1 MKLAGGLSAEIR
13 EKIIPRGGN
22 FLELDKA
29 RGRALFRVQSGAYSG
44 MNPRTFRKWTWFR
57 GVWGGCGSLYL
68 PRVGYYMSLLLPR
81 GRDCG
86 KRISAVL
93 RSSGASAG
101 ARIKRGRTE
110 YMIRGL
116 EDIVTV
122 LAGMGLVRT
131 SLMFEETAVLRSARG
146 TANKLTN
153 CDRANIGKTLDAARL
168 QMRLVDA
175 LDEKGLWDAI
185 SPQLA
190 EVART
195 RREHPSASLGELGQ
209 ILSKPVSKST
219 VEYRWKKLE
228 AFLAEVNTMKM
239 KRG

>member
-1 MKLAGGLSAEIR
+1 
-13 EKIIPRGGN
+13 
-22 FLELDKA
+22 
-29 RGRALFRVQSGAYSG
+29 
-44 MNPRTFRKWTWFR
+44 
-57 GVWGGCGSLYL
+57 
-68 PRVGYYMSLLLPR
+68 
-81 GRDCG
+81 
-86 KRISAVL
+86 
-93 RSSGASAG
+93 
-101 ARIKRGRTE
+101 
-110 YMIRGL
+110 MIRGL

-131 SLMFEETAVLRSARG
+131 SLVFEETAVLRSARG

-153 CDRANIGKTLDAARL
+153 CDSANIGKTLEAARL

-175 LDEKGLWDAI
+175 LDAHGLWNAI

-195 RREHPSASLGELGQ
+195 RREPPSASLGELGQ

-228 AFLAEVNTMKM
+228 AFLAEMNTMKM